1 MVENVNTKDYWES
14 RFFLKNWNKSGRK
27 QTYEYARA
35 NVAQMNITPEF
46 NGTILDFGCALGDA
60 LPVYSLRFPIAK
72 LYGIDISENAVIEC
86 KKRFG
91 SLAQFRTGDV
101 EKVTFTNV
109 IIASHVMEHFSND
122 REIVKKLLSKCN
134 DLFLFVPFKENPL
147 YHEHVNYYTEKYY
160 DEFNVVEK
168 KMFVVNYKSLLS
180 TLSIIKNIIRFR
192 FTFNYQFS
200 KDIIMY
206 HLKGENNPT
215 DASN

>member
-14 RFFLKNWNKSGRK
+14 RFFLKNWNKSGKK

-35 NVAQMNITPEF
+35 NVTQMNIPHVF

-60 LPVYSLRFPIAK
+60 IPVYSVRFPSAK
-72 LYGIDISENAVIEC
+72 LYGMDISENAIIEC

-91 SLAQFRTGDV
+91 SLAQFRTGDI

-109 IIASHVMEHFSND
+109 IIASHIMEHLSND
-122 REIVKKLLSKCN
+122 REIVKRLLSKCN
-134 DLFLFVPFKENPL
+134 DLFLFVPFMETPL
-147 YHEHVNYYTEKYY
+147 YHEHVNYYNEIYY
-160 DEFNVVEK
+160 DKFNVVEK

-180 TLSIIKNIIRFR
+180 TLSIIKNIILFR
-192 FTFNYQFS
+192 FTFHYHFS

-206 HLKGENNPT
+206 HLKSENNLK